1 MSELSLANCRTDCIT
16 LIEKPEYYKIKYK
29 DTFTFLN
36 LILHLPQVS
45 YELSENNRM
54 NVCILDAE
62 TRATLS
68 AVDDKFSEL
77 TGTCRKILRKDRIE
91 FSQNPVT
98 LGFFREKR
106 ESINLRIKCV
116 RKNPSQINH
125 PVLYIL

>member
-1 MSELSLANCRTDCIT
+1 MSELSLANCRANCIT

-45 YELSENNRM
+45 CELCENNKM
-54 NVCILDAE
+54 NVFVLDSE
-62 TRATLS
+62 TREKLS
-68 AVDDKFSEL
+68 AVDDKFTEL
-77 TGTCRKILRKDRIE
+77 TGKCRKILHKDRIE

-98 LGFFREKR
+98 LGFYREKR
-106 ESINLRIKCV
+106 KSINLRIKCV